1 MSVERI
7 DDLLEEIDMLARG
20 ILDLPPVPDDEVE
33 DDVVSALEKCRD
45 DLQRY
50 DDAVR
55 DGTI

>member
-1 MSVERI
+1 MRVEELI
-7 DDLLEEIDMLARG
+7 EEITELARG